1 MAGRYAQNTTVSSQD
16 SLAEIERT
24 VTRYGASAFSY
35 GWDQTTAIV
44 GFKLRDRVI
53 RFRIAMPD
61 RDADEFKYTPARGFA
76 RTPKAAREEWE
87 KACRQKWRA
96 LALVI
101 KAKLEAVEAGVTSME
116 DEFLAATM
124 LPHGGTV
131 GEWAREQ
138 VDQAVRSGQMPSLL
152 PSASAIK

>member
-61 RDADEFKYTPARGFA
+61 RDADEF
-76 RTPKAAREEWE
+76 
-87 KACRQKWRA
+87 
-96 LALVI
+96 
-101 KAKLEAVEAGVTSME
+101 
-116 DEFLAATM
+116 LAATM

-152 PSASAIK
+152 PGAVAALPSGRRGA